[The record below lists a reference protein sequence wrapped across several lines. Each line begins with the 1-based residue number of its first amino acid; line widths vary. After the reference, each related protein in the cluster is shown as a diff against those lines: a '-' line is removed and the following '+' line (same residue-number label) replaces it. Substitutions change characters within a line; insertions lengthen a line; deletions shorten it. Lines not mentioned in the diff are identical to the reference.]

1 MSILILRFF
10 QKNKGSDIVTLKDRI
25 KSLCKARGVS
35 MNKVEIDLGFGTG
48 YISKLKE
55 SNPNS
60 RKLQE
65 IADYLDVSLDYLMG
79 KIDYIICPICGFSD
93 NPLSEQSRKE
103 HEQFHNK
110 FLSVKEK
117 YPFFMKYSDADKLRN
132 DSISDFRNPN
142 KTIDERL
149 NAFDDYLCAEFSL
162 EIARCKY
169 ETNHLDYDDFC
180 KIEVGTLNADYV
192 ISEDFVDMLV
202 EKYGVDR
209 NFMSG
214 NEQLLA
220 RASNNQQLIRILR
233 YAEMLTPEML
243 DSIEVQIKALAD
255 NSNRE

>member
-1 MSILILRFF
+1 ME
-10 QKNKGSDIVTLKDRI
+10 KNLYERYAKIRDIRGLTDYKVAKLAGEKGTATISNWKNGKYTPKDN
-25 KSLCKARGVS
+25 KMQEFAKA
-35 MNKVEIDLGFGTG
+35 
-48 YISKLKE
+48 
-55 SNPNS
+55 
-60 RKLQE
+60 
-65 IADYLDVSLDYLMG
+65 LDVTLDYLKG
-79 KIDYIICPICGFSD
+79 NVDYVVCPVCGFSD
-93 NPLSEQSRKE
+93 NPLSEESRKE
-103 HEQFHNK
+103 HEQFHRK
-110 FLSVKEK
+110 FLVTKEK

-132 DSISDFRNPN
+132 DSIAAFRNPN

-149 NAFDDYLCAEFSL
+149 NAFDDYLHAEFSL
-162 EIARCKY
+162 EIARCNY
-169 ETNHLDYDDFC
+169 ETSHLDYEDFR

-192 ISEDFVDMLV
+192 ISEDLIDMLV

-255 NSNRE
+255 NSNGE